1 MITLSPS
8 LLSANFLNL
17 QEDIEELNK
26 LDVKYLHIDI
36 MDGNFVPNIS
46 FGPGIV
52 KHLRSVTNMVF
63 DTHLMIEQ
71 PEKYIETFAEAGSD
85 IITVHPEST
94 KHIHRTIQLIKQTG
108 KKAGLVLNPAT
119 DESILNYLIEDLDLV
134 LVMSVNPGFGGQA
147 FIPQMLEKISRIR
160 QLIERRNP
168 SCLLE
173 VDGGIKI
180 DNVSEVLEAGANVIV
195 AGSGV
200 FNKQG
205 ISNNVKSFRKIFEA
219 YDK

>member
-52 KHLRSVTNMVF
+52 KQLRSVTNMVF